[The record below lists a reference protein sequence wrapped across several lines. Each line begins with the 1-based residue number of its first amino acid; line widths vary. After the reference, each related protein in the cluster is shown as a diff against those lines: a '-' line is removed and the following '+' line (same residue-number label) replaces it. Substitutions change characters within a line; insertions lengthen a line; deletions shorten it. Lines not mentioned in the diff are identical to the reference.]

1 MIKKWE
7 SLPLP
12 IDFSLIVYGGY
23 YKDTNYDIGNL
34 SKNIPKNIKNGFYYV
49 EDRYAKKYP
58 KEKDININSGYSY
71 NVTISIFDLNTN
83 KLYIYILDT

>member
-58 KEKDININSGYSY
+58 KEKDININSRYS
-71 NVTISIFDLNTN
+71 
-83 KLYIYILDT
+83 